1 MNTFKWYIVWVTYQ
15 EGNRW
20 LRSRC
25 TMQNVGLTKNT
36 LIKNTHAL
44 IFISLKFEWVTL
56 FCSLISP
63 LWFHKLIVLQS
74 LTYDFELWL
83 ATGFVRDI
91 CYMLSCLLKL
101 TLLLV
106 QISLRQIYRYVILI
120 YYYTQQTQLCS
131 VSVLGTSS
139 LIGSQNNVIRSSNDM
154 FHIRHSHA

>member
-1 MNTFKWYIVWVTYQ
+1 MYRSITKLWTKVCTDLNCTYECVWVTYQ

-44 IFISLKFEWVTL
+44 IFISFKFEWVTL

-74 LTYDFELWL
+74 LTCYFELWL
-83 ATGFVRDI
+83 ATGFVRDT

-101 TLLLV
+101 TLLLC
-106 QISLRQIYRYVILI
+106 L
-120 YYYTQQTQLCS
+120 

-154 FHIRHSHA
+154 FHIQYSHA